1 MYKLIVNKKLKKRVY
16 LLFLEKYLDVMFQL
30 KKIKK
35 TALIKK
41 ISIILCS
48 DSNLV
53 LQRND

>member
-1 MYKLIVNKKLKKRVY
+1 MNKKLKKRVY

-41 ISIILCS
+41 ILIILRS

-53 LQRND
+53 LKRND

>member
-41 ISIILCS
+41 IPIILRS